1 MTDSE
6 VESLFDLIKEYPN
19 QFDAQFWTEVR
30 QRFPKATGIE
40 ISLVAHAV
48 VAALR
53 DHATAVEQ
61 WAVAYDHVTMLA

>member
-1 MTDSE
+1 MTDRE
-6 VESLFDLIKEYPN
+6 VENLFYFIKEYPD

-30 QRFPKATGIE
+30 QRFPKASGIT

-53 DHATAVEQ
+53 DHATAVER
-61 WAVAYDHVTMLA
+61 WAVAYDHVPRMA